1 MDGLVYHDVL
11 NRDVER
17 MRLFADAPDFAAF
30 ERAMVETLA
39 RVDVRRLTRC
49 VTPNHWRL
57 ALRPRRGRDEALSQ
71 FMQRPTA
78 THTQRWHAHRRS
90 SGIGPAYQGQYKIV
104 PGAER

>member
-30 ERAMVETLA
+30 ERVAVETLE
-39 RVDVRRLTRC
+39 RVDARRLPRC

-57 ALRPRRGRDEALSQ
+57 LLRPRRGRDEALSQ
-71 FMQRPTA
+71 FMRRLTA
-78 THTQRWHAHRRS
+78 TPTQHWPAHRRS
-90 SGIGPAYQGQYKIV
+90 AGTEPTCQGQYKIV